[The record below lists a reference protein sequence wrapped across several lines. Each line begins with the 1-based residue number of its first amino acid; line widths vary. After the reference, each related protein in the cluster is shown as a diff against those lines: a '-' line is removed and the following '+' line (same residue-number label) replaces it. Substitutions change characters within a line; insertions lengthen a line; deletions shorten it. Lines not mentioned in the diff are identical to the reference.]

1 MVLTS
6 NLVALEDAA
15 VPILCPLLGGLTAG
29 QADCAIVMPT
39 GNANDLLLAA
49 LEDCPSERLE
59 AGLHVGVLCADP
71 FVQAEQMLA
80 ELAEKGV
87 HGVVNWPSS
96 IFFEGRT
103 REVMAALPAQ
113 PEQEFRWLA
122 KAREVGLEA
131 SAVILSRDHGL
142 FALEAGI
149 GRLIIHPGLPH
160 SLEPGSGARLADSL
174 AQLIAALR
182 GADAAAELLLYRHPA
197 LGGQRLYDNSGADG
211 FVDYGVSP

>member
-6 NLVALEDAA
+6 NLAASEDAA
-15 VPILCPLLGGLTAG
+15 VPILCPLLSGLTAG

-49 LEDCPSERLE
+49 LDHSPMGRPDADLY
-59 AGLHVGVLCADP
+59 AGVLCADP

-80 ELAEKGV
+80 TLAEKGV
-87 HGVVNWPSS
+87 RGVVNWPTS

-122 KAREVGLEA
+122 KARNVGLEA

-142 FALEAGI
+142 FALEAGLP
-149 GRLIIHPGLPH
+149 RLIIHPGLPH

-182 GADAAAELLLYRHPA
+182 DADAAAELLLYRHPA
-197 LGGQRLYDNSGADG
+197 LGEQRLYDNTGADG